1 MTKRKSGMPDNNK
14 SETGLTSLHNPK
26 CDESREAAL
35 KIDTSNERAQR
46 YEAVTLLDL
55 SSWPAASAIVYN
67 TLSKRL
73 QEQIL
78 EYFTWTKLRT
88 SGMCYQTEQGVIAQ
102 QFKDLQD
109 RERDALANQLCN
121 IHTVIEYTP

>member
-46 YEAVTLLDL
+46 HETVTLSDL
-55 SSWPAASAIVYN
+55 SSWPAAGAIEYT

-73 QEQIL
+73 QEQVL
-78 EYFTWTKLRT
+78 ELYTWTKLRE
-88 SGMCYQTEQGVIAQ
+88 SGMCYQTAQGVIAQ
-102 QFKDLQD
+102 QFEELQNLNVVHLHISC
-109 RERDALANQLCN
+109 ATFTLL
-121 IHTVIEYTP
+121 